1 MDFQI
6 DQNEIA
12 QRVTNE
18 VLKEIEESNTTFT
31 NDEIKEKINN
41 KLDEIF
47 KAYRANEDKIKRK
60 KDEEDE
66 RIIEKEFT
74 DINEFG
80 NPITK
85 DDKFD
90 SLLES
95 IENEYGNEEESIEDE
110 LSEKIEENEPED
122 KKKFIEEFADLYK
135 NELQNS
141 IDSFKNAYESF
152 KLMKKTS
159 IVEKVLILLF
169 LAVPAIFGG
178 LLTLFFIL
186 ILLLLWQIHIL
197 LKVFIK
203 FFDRVETSIKETMAK
218 IRKKIDTL
226 KNSGGFFNRLIFSN
240 SLYSLIM
247 FNGILYM
254 LVKGMMLPLKSAAEI
269 DRILANLVSKGVRAA
284 TMGLRGPSELA
295 LANLRGNALRSG
307 KTALKET
314 AKGRNKLQ
322 LRDLLKARQN
332 LRKKNNDMTKKV
344 EAVKGAVLK
353 NKAIFLKDAIAKDIG
368 VKLQAAQNGLVEQ
381 KLNAIAEKNSQIQT
395 PSSSTLSNVN
405 NKKDELMDLI
415 SAMLRDS
422 IADRIKADLKDNFLE
437 QYFEGQ
443 DSRNSKSQQK
453 PLEASVKEVLDED
466 RNATNV
472 GESHAIGIA
481 AGMYNNDVQSQ
492 VNQAEASESLK
503 QANNMYERGVNTSE
517 ALSMAFKDFN
527 KMDLNEQLDKAIA
540 FGYYRDAQE
549 DRGFNEELKQ
559 YAESEPRPTAK
570 EVAEKDLELAR
581 EDLENEK
588 RQFQEKYGA
597 RPEELMAEKMKEH
610 GFSPYGTL
618 PTKDF
623 IELAKEVVVEQVK
636 NETIDEKQQ
645 FDMIKDLG
653 EYGAAFVEKERAKSK
668 VVELNPNT
676 KEKSHV
682 DSINRSSGREIAL

>member
-66 RIIEKEFT
+66 WIIEKEFT

-110 LSEKIEENEPED
+110 LSEKIEENESED

-141 IDSFKNAYESF
+141 INSFKNAYESF

-159 IVEKVLILLF
+159 IIEKVLILLF

-203 FFDRVETSIKETMAK
+203 FFDRVETSIKETIAK

-254 LVKGMMLPLKSAAEI
+254 LVKGMLLPLKSAAEI

-295 LANLRGNALRSG
+295 LANLRENALRSG

-322 LRDLLKARQN
+322 LRNLLKARQN
-332 LRKKNNDMTKKV
+332 LLKKNNNMVKKA
-344 EAVKGAVLK
+344 EAVKIMAVK
-353 NKAIFLKDAIAKDIG
+353 GKIAQNITT
-368 VKLQAAQNGLVEQ
+368 KLQAAQKDLVEQ
-381 KLNAIAEKNSQIQT
+381 KLNALGERVDVLKV
-395 PSSSTLSNVN
+395 PSSVKLSNS
-405 NKKDELMDLI
+405 ERERMDRSDLGKMI
-415 SAMLRDS
+415 FDNVLNGVR
-422 IADRIKADLKDNFLE
+422 DRI
-437 QYFEGQ
+437 
-443 DSRNSKSQQK
+443 
-453 PLEASVKEVLDED
+453 
-466 RNATNV
+466 
-472 GESHAIGIA
+472 
-481 AGMYNNDVQSQ
+481 AGMEPGREFDALGSVIDNN
-492 VNQAEASESLK
+492 
-503 QANNMYERGVNTSE
+503 RG
-517 ALSMAFKDFN
+517 
-527 KMDLNEQLDKAIA
+527 
-540 FGYYRDAQE
+540 G
-549 DRGFNEELKQ
+549 G
-559 YAESEPRPTAK
+559 RPDHS
-570 EVAEKDLELAR
+570 VDQMRMR
-581 EDLENEK
+581 EDLKTEAT
-588 RQFQEKYGA
+588 EKYQQYEKGSA
-597 RPEELMAEKMKEH
+597 TFQKLGVDQDEFMKAYAENRTKMGNDSSDAFHATLEQFPNLSTEAKIDLAIATADMRNAGDDLGDLGDFKRWVENNEEATFENYLAEKFDQSKEDLNNEVQEFARRYTLNGQPADCNKLIDEAMKEH
-610 GFSPYGTL
+610 GID
-618 PTKDF
+618 KDRIMTDDEF
-623 IELAKEVVVEQVK
+623 KKVALTVAEQFPEEQRADVVKDLREHNLTYAERQRCRQELQ
-636 NETIDEKQQ
+636 DEKSRNASKQQ
-645 FDMIKDLG
+645 ETFAG
-653 EYGAAFVEKERAKSK
+653 KESNRRSQGGGSR
-668 VVELNPNT
+668 ELSAN
-676 KEKSHV
+676 
-682 DSINRSSGREIAL
+682 